1 MFPGR
6 DTLPFQKKQGKKYFL
21 PFFYG
26 TFDKTVFQIIL
37 FPAGIYFHFLN
48 IIKAQKNENRQ
59 LPGQPASDLSCFA
72 RTCAERETAKEPDPD
87 LSIAQIRV
95 LILVARS
102 VPSRLTIK
110 QLGQLLQLSPAAT
123 SKLIDRIVR
132 HDMIRR
138 IPSESDRRSYYLE
151 LTPRSRE
158 MIRHHNRA
166 GKALF
171 DRLLCQ
177 VPQEDRETF
186 VRVSRLFNKQL
197 WSLLTQQKAKTPP
210 RKRKPRLSSS
220 IPSSSSG
227 AVQAPQ
233 PHTQGR

>member
-1 MFPGR
+1 MRTENFLDNQLQISAALLELAR
-6 DTLPFQKKQGKKYFL
+6 KGK
-21 PFFYG
+21 
-26 TFDKTVFQIIL
+26 
-37 FPAGIYFHFLN
+37 
-48 IIKAQKNENRQ
+48 
-59 LPGQPASDLSCFA
+59 S
-72 RTCAERETAKEPDPD
+72 AKEPDPD

-177 VPQEDRETF
+177 VPQEDKETF
-186 VRVSRLFNKQL
+186 VRVSCLFNKGL
-197 WSLLTQQKAKTPP
+197 WSLLTQQETETAP
-210 RKRKPRLSSS
+210 RKGKPRLSSS
-220 IPSSSSG
+220 IPSSSIPSSSSGSSRHGKTVPTGMQKGKLLQRSGISSSDPSG
-227 AVQAPQ
+227 ACRSSVKDFS
-233 PHTQGR
+233 

>member
-1 MFPGR
+1 MKTDNFLDNQLQISAALLELAR
-6 DTLPFQKKQGKKYFL
+6 KEKSKKK
-21 PFFYG
+21 
-26 TFDKTVFQIIL
+26 
-37 FPAGIYFHFLN
+37 
-48 IIKAQKNENRQ
+48 
-59 LPGQPASDLSCFA
+59 
-72 RTCAERETAKEPDPD
+72 PDPD

-102 VPSRLTIK
+102 MPSRLTIK

-123 SKLIDRIVR
+123 SKLIDRIVL

-138 IPSESDRRSYYLE
+138 VPSDSDRRSYYLE

-177 VPQEDRETF
+177 VPQEDKETF
-186 VRVSRLFNKQL
+186 VRVGQLFNKEL
-197 WSLLTQQKAKTPP
+197 WSLLTQQKAERAPHKG
-210 RKRKPRLSSS
+210 KPRLSSP
-220 IPSSSSG
+220 PSSLPPEAPGMNRPFHPGCRKESISSPP
-227 AVQAPQ
+227 ASHSLICLEPADHP
-233 PHTQGR
+233 